1 MKSKADIVFFLKAQN
16 PDVAHAACL
25 EFIRTQGQSV
35 HTGFGRTILRP
46 GPGETVALLDPRDGL
61 DLRRD
66 MPQEWVD
73 EKLADVEAE
82 LEQIREARN
91 IG

>member
-1 MKSKADIVFFLKAQN
+1 MNTKEEVVTYLKEQN

-25 EFIRTQGQSV
+25 EFMRTQGQDV
-35 HTGFGRTILRP
+35 HTGYGRTVLRP
-46 GPGETVALLDPRDGL
+46 GPGETVDLNDPRAAL

-66 MPQEWVD
+66 MPKEWKD
-73 EKLADVEAE
+73 EKLADAEAE